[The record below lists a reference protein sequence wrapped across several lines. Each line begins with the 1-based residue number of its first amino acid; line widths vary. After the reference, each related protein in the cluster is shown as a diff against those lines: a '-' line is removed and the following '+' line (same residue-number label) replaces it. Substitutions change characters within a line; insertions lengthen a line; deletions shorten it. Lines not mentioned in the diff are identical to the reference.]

1 MRLLTLLLLAIFAV
15 TPAFAQVPTPMA
27 PSVKDKD
34 KSTEKP
40 KVEKPVKLPP
50 SPLDKVEGYKR
61 HLIEGFTVM
70 MSTEAGEGEIKDA
83 ELKPMDVLAL
93 EFQIMK
99 KVMPSKQIEL
109 LQKITIWAEWDDF
122 QSVGNGRDGRALAT
136 YYGGSQLSLLNE
148 KKNPFKSKCVTIH
161 SLKILTEQHQPK
173 VETQSLVVLHEFAH
187 AVHDQLLGFDH
198 DGVKAAY
205 RQAMERKL
213 YDKAQYVSTNEAEF
227 FAELTCAYYDQLQ
240 HYPKTREELKKHD
253 PATYK
258 LLESVWGSAKKSVK
272 AAAGTTKSKTLVEL
286 NGSAKFDLKVSLA
299 DIAFGP
305 TIHGPEFKVED
316 ANDTVLILSNFGGDE
331 LLVLEKLAKIHEE
344 LAPYGAKVV
353 VAYSFVA
360 EPDVVKKKLEE
371 RNVLFTGLGKA
382 LFAQKDGQSRS
393 EKPGHTLIFS
403 PDGKCVFR
411 GSGYDALPH
420 ARAAVIKMLV
430 AKLVKSE
437 VPKVLVPVLEALS
450 QGSVPLLEAVPKL
463 TPHVTAADPEVAAV
477 AKALVTAIL
486 APAQIQLTEAQSK
499 LKSDPLGA
507 FLIAEK
513 IPQIYKGTP
522 FAAKGAALAEQLKQ
536 HPDVAK
542 ELKAR
547 KLFEPIRKGDVYL
560 MAQAGSFSPLDEKF
574 QRENASGIQQLID
587 IYSELKKKHPL
598 SRATDDAAKIV
609 AKYRTG
615 D

>member
-1 MRLLTLLLLAIFAV
+1 MRSLTLSFFAV
-15 TPAFAQVPTPMA
+15 FVASPSFALAPTPTI
-27 PSVKDKD
+27 PPTKD
-34 KSTEKP
+34 KSTEKS
-40 KVEKPVKLPP
+40 KAEKPVKLPP

-99 KVMPSKQIEL
+99 KVMPVKQIEL

-122 QSVGNGRDGRALAT
+122 QSVGNGREGRALAT

-173 VETQSLVVLHEFAH
+173 VDNQSLVVLHEFAH

-198 DGVKAAY
+198 DGIKAAY

-253 PATYK
+253 PVTHK
-258 LLESVWGSAKKSVK
+258 LLESVWGTAKKAVK
-272 AAAGTTKSKTLVEL
+272 ATAATAKPKPLLEL
-286 NGSAKFDLKVSLA
+286 DGSAKFDLKIPLA

-305 TIHGPEFKVED
+305 TIHGPEFKAGD
-316 ANDTVLILSNFGGDE
+316 AKDTVLILSNFGGDE
-331 LLVLEKLAKIHEE
+331 LLVLEKLAKMHEE
-344 LAPYGAKVV
+344 LSPYGAKVV

-360 EPDVVKKKLEE
+360 EPDAVKKKLED
-371 RNVLFTGLGKA
+371 RGVLFTGLGKA

-393 EKPGHTLIFS
+393 EKPGHTLIFGS
-403 PDGKCVFR
+403 DGKCVFR

-430 AKLVKSE
+430 AKFVKSE
-437 VPKVLVPVLEALS
+437 IPKALAPVYEAMAQGTVPILDS
-450 QGSVPLLEAVPKL
+450 VPKL
-463 TPHVTAADPEVAAV
+463 NPHLTSADFEVAAV
-477 AKALVTAIL
+477 AKALVAAIL
-486 APAQIQLTEAQSK
+486 APAQILLSEAQSK
-499 LKSDPLGA
+499 VKSDPLAA
-507 FLIAEK
+507 FFIAEK
-513 IPQIYKGTP
+513 IPQTYKGTS
-522 FAAKGAALAEQLKQ
+522 FAAKGATLAEQLKQ

-574 QRENASGIQQLID
+574 QKENANGIQQLVD
-587 IYSELKKKHPL
+587 IYGELKKKHPL
-598 SRATDDAAKIV
+598 ARATEEASKIV
-609 AKYRTG
+609 AKYRIG

>member
-1 MRLLTLLLLAIFAV
+1 MRSLTLFFFAV
-15 TPAFAQVPTPMA
+15 FAATPASAQAPTPTV
-27 PSVKDKD
+27 PSAKE

-40 KVEKPVKLPP
+40 KAEKPVRLPS

-93 EFQIMK
+93 EFRIMK
-99 KVMPSKQIEL
+99 KVMPIKQIEL

-122 QSVGNGRDGRALAT
+122 QSVGNGREGRALAT
-136 YYGGSQLSLLNE
+136 YYGGSQLNLSNE

-173 VETQSLVVLHEFAH
+173 VDNQSLVVLHEFAH

-198 DGVKAAY
+198 DGIKAAY

-253 PATYK
+253 PATHK
-258 LLESVWGSAKKSVK
+258 LLESVWGTAKKAVK
-272 AAAGTTKSKTLVEL
+272 ATAGAAKPKTLAEL
-286 NGSAKFDLKVSLA
+286 NGSAKFDLKISLA

-316 ANDTVLILSNFGGDE
+316 AKDTVLILSNFGGDE
-331 LLVLEKLAKIHEE
+331 LLVLEKLAKMHDE
-344 LAPYGAKVV
+344 LSPYGAKIV
-353 VAYSFVA
+353 VAHSFVA
-360 EPDVVKKKLEE
+360 EPDAVKKKLED
-371 RNVLFTGLGKA
+371 RGVPFTGLGKA
-382 LFAQKDGQSRS
+382 LFAQKDGTSRS

-420 ARAAVIKMLV
+420 ARAAVTKMLV
-430 AKLVKSE
+430 AKFVKSE
-437 VPKVLVPVLEALS
+437 IPKALTPVYEAMVQGTGPILDSVPKI
-450 QGSVPLLEAVPKL
+450 
-463 TPHVTAADPEVAAV
+463 TPHMTSADAEVAAV
-477 AKALVTAIL
+477 AKALVAAIL
-486 APAQIQLTEAQSK
+486 APAQILFAEAQSK
-499 LKSDPLGA
+499 VKSDPLAA
-507 FLIAEK
+507 FFVAEK
-513 IPQIYKGTP
+513 IPQTYKGTS
-522 FAAKGAALAEQLKQ
+522 FVAKGAALAEQLKQ

-574 QRENASGIQQLID
+574 QKENAYGIQQLID
-587 IYSELKKKHPL
+587 IYGELKKKHP
-598 SRATDDAAKIV
+598 SARATADASKIV
-609 AKYRTG
+609 AKYRIG